1 MKKVRVSLAMIMI
14 FSMIC
19 FMVAPAFQPVQHV
32 SATTTTFITV
42 EEFCKALAK
51 ELGLKQVEGEQSSG
65 YVNALIAEGII
76 KKGDITNYTNEIRR
90 TDLMV
95 LLNRADEYLYGD
107 TIKDSLLQLTLE
119 RRISDIDKIKA
130 SKRNDV
136 AKAYLKG
143 YMKGYSNGAYSTNRE
158 LRGSSRVSKTVAMDC
173 IKMLKD
179 KTLRAKISPDGQL
192 IRTTNL
198 PKNANVY
205 PYILDSYPNKYYEW
219 MLRFETSKIYGEN
232 NKEIP
237 LYNLKDYASPK
248 NIDKLS
254 NDKYPKFG
262 DIKQERLQE
271 WVDKARRH
279 LDLILNVDYRTMN
292 DKWVEEVMK
301 TDYSY
306 GSPYEWLPR
315 RKLTDYLNNMKKN
328 KTIVE
333 YDTIAVDGSS
343 LYYFHGR
350 FYLRCYIKYRIVSSV
365 VSLNPTADTL
375 IDERPFLKV
384 LYSSINVDIRG
395 VQYGKWSEGYYD
407 IALVEA
413 EGNNGDLG
421 VVGVVFQKGREMY

>member
-1 MKKVRVSLAMIMI
+1 
-14 FSMIC
+14 MIC
-19 FMVAPAFQPVQHV
+19 FMVAPAIQPVQHV

-198 PKNANVY
+198 PKNAKNY
-205 PYILDSYPNKYYEW
+205 PYILASYPNKYYEW
-219 MLRFETSKIYGEN
+219 MLRLETSKIYGEN

-279 LDLILNVDYRTMN
+279 LELVLNVDYRTIN

-301 TDYSY
+301 TSHT
-306 GSPYEWLPR
+306 YETLYDWLPR
-315 RKLTDYLNNMKKN
+315 RRLAEYLLNMKKN

-333 YDTIAVDGSS
+333 YDAIAVDGSS
-343 LYYFHGR
+343 LNYFNGY
-350 FYLRCYIKYRIVSSV
+350 FYLRCYVKYRVVSSV
-365 VSLNPTADTL
+365 TPPNVTADVL
-375 IDERPFLKV
+375 IDERPFEKI
-384 LYSSINVDIRG
+384 LYSPDGIDIRG
-395 VQYGKWSEGYYD
+395 FQYGKWIEGYYD
-407 IALVEA
+407 IAVSEA
-413 EGNNGDLG
+413 QGNEGNLG
-421 VVGVVFQKGREMY
+421 VVGVTFRKGKDLN

>member
-1 MKKVRVSLAMIMI
+1 MKKVRISLAMIMI
-14 FSMIC
+14 SSMIC
-19 FMVAPAFQPVQHV
+19 FMVAPAIQPVQHV

-198 PKNANVY
+198 PKNAKNY
-205 PYILDSYPNKYYEW
+205 PYILASYPNKYYEW
-219 MLRFETSKIYGEN
+219 MLRLETSKIYGEN

-237 LYNLKDYASPK
+237 LYNLKDYATPK
-248 NIDKLS
+248 NIDELS
-254 NDKYPKFG
+254 NEYYANFG
-262 DIKQERLQE
+262 EIKKERIQE

-279 LDLILNVDYRTMN
+279 LELVLNVDYRTIN

-306 GSPYEWLPR
+306 GSLYEWLPR
-315 RKLTDYLNNMKKN
+315 GRLARYLTNMKKN

-333 YDTIAVDGSS
+333 YDKVAVDGSS
-343 LYYFHGR
+343 LYYFHNS
-350 FYLRCYIKYRIVSSV
+350 FYLRCYVKYRIISSIAPPNV
-365 VSLNPTADTL
+365 TANIL
-375 IDERPFLKV
+375 IDERPYEKI
-384 LYSSINVDIRG
+384 LYSHDGIDIRG
-395 VQYGKWSEGYYD
+395 FQYGKWIEGYYD
-407 IALVEA
+407 IPLCEA
-413 EGNNGDLG
+413 DGNEGDLG
-421 VVGVVFQKGREMY
+421 IVGVIFRKGMDLN